1 VSPARSWQRRARP
14 LLGTLVEIGLPAS
27 AERGRCDQAQAAEAF
42 EGAFA
47 AIAHVQACMSRF
59 DPASDVA
66 RFNALR
72 PGESLRVRPATADV
86 LAKAEFLRAA
96 SGGLFDISLGTAPE
110 HWGCVGGVLT
120 QGPQPIALDM
130 GGIAKGH
137 AVDRAVD
144 ALIARG
150 CPAGWV
156 NAGGDLRVFGDA
168 VLPVHLRS
176 EAAGGAR
183 PFARLSE
190 GAFATSALGPGQ
202 RCQLHR
208 AGGALQGLRH
218 GLQHRLQH
226 LSVAAPLCVWA
237 DGLTKVVAAS
247 GNSQHPL
254 LKRLGAEACIH
265 ASPNSTPQAGADRF
279 HSGDW
284 H

>member
-72 PGESLRVRPATADV
+72 PAESLRVRPATADV

-96 SGGLFDISLGTAPE
+96 SGGLFDISLGTAPD
-110 HWGCVGGVLT
+110 HWSCVGGVLT
-120 QGPQPIALDM
+120 QGRQPIALDL

-137 AVDRAVD
+137 AVDRAVE

-168 VLPVHLRS
+168 VLPVFLRC
-176 EAAGGAR
+176 EAEGGAR

-190 GAFATSALGPGQ
+190 GAFATSVLGPGQ

-208 AGGALQGLRH
+208 AGAAPQ
-218 GLQHRLQH
+218 GLQHALQH

-237 DGLTKVVAAS
+237 DALTKVVAAS
-247 GNSQHPL
+247 GNCQHPL

-265 ASPNSTPQAGADRF
+265 ASPNSPPQAGADRF
-279 HSGDW
+279 YTGDR